1 MDLKRWIESIQLLT
15 DIKTSILNIEK
26 SKIKIG
32 NEMASNTGT
41 TSDAKKTNNLQNIA
55 LNYNVDI
62 SEVLTKMDETN
73 RALEG
78 ILTNTSL
85 SDKNE
90 RKSGSVWSI

>member
-1 MDLKRWIESIQLLT
+1 MLQ
-15 DIKTSILNIEK
+15 ILEQHQH
-26 SKIKIG
+26 
-32 NEMASNTGT
+32 
-41 TSDAKKTNNLQNIA
+41 AKKTNNLQNIA

-85 SDKNE
+85 GDNNE